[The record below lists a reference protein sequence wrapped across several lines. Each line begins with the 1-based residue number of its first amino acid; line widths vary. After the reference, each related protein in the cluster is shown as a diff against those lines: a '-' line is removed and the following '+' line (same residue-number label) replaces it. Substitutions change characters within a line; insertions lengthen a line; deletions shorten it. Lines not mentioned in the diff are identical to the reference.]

1 MIALN
6 KILENSL
13 KTNIPLWRIM
23 GNCFFYLLLN
33 QYWTK
38 SRNSMPV
45 YLNMSLNS
53 IQKQMYEKNMIRVI
67 LKEIIMLQD
76 EFYSPKYCFL
86 SQ

>member
-1 MIALN
+1 
-6 KILENSL
+6 
-13 KTNIPLWRIM
+13 
-23 GNCFFYLLLN
+23 
-33 QYWTK
+33 
-38 SRNSMPV
+38 MPV

-76 EFYSPKYCFL
+76 EFYSPKYCFF